1 MRSLSRVR
9 RISEFDRQLL
19 LDLKSIVESH
29 VPGAEVILYG
39 SAARG
44 TRQPDSDYDVLI
56 VTPGKLSSQE
66 EEELDAVV
74 YHLELDREVVLSA
87 LICAQEEWS
96 RPMFRASPYHRN
108 VVKEGIVL

>member
-1 MRSLSRVR
+1 MRNLKRVR
-9 RISEFDRQLL
+9 KISEFDRQLL

-56 VTPGKLSSQE
+56 ITPRKLSSRE
-66 EEELDAVV
+66 KEKLDAVV

-87 LICAQEEWS
+87 MICAQEEWS
-96 RPMFRASPYHRN
+96 RSIFGASPYRKN
-108 VVKEGIVL
+108 VVKDGIVL